1 MRIKLALEL
10 SYLDYF
16 NNYLTVEKYAEDN
29 RLTINQAELLIS
41 IGKEIENKNYEF
53 VPAIETPLSMGNM
66 YIR

>member
-1 MRIKLALEL
+1 MGIKLALEL

-29 RLTINQAELLIS
+29 GLTLNQAELLLS

>member
-1 MRIKLALEL
+1 MGIKLALEL

-53 VPAIETPLSMGNM
+53 VPAIDTPLSEGNM

>member
-1 MRIKLALEL
+1 MGIKLALEL

-29 RLTINQAELLIS
+29 GLTIKQAELIIS
-41 IGKEIENKNYEF
+41 IGKEIEDKNYEF

>member
-1 MRIKLALEL
+1 MGIKLALEL

-16 NNYLTVEKYAEDN
+16 NNYLTVEKYAADN
-29 RLTINQAELLIS
+29 KLTINQAELLLS

>member
-1 MRIKLALEL
+1 MGIKLALEL

-16 NNYLTVEKYAEDN
+16 NNYLTVEKYAADN
-29 RLTINQAELLIS
+29 KLTINQAELLLS

-53 VPAIETPLSMGNM
+53 VPTIETPLSMGNM